1 MSDTPKALKRRMT
14 KTIIKAKMATTTT
27 TKAILTN
34 GKL

>member
-1 MSDTPKALKRRMT
+1 MSDTPKALKRRTT

-27 TKAILTN
+27 KAILTN